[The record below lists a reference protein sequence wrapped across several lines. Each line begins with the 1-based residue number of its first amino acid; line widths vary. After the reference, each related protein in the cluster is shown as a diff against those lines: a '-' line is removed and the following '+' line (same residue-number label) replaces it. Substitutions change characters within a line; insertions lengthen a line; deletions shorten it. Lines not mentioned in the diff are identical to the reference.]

1 MPSMPSKDISSKYFL
16 AAVALIS
23 LILFSITFVPLLP
36 THAQS
41 DETPPEVVAWD
52 FVPDSINT
60 EAAAQEIT
68 LYLRVTDD
76 VSGVTSFPY
85 LQFQAID
92 TTGESIG
99 SYIRFNFSLMTEGC
113 DALGAELIDG
123 LGGTCGD
130 AMDGIYAATATL
142 PRYAPKG
149 EWKVG
154 RVPLD
159 PPVDGQTFTQV
170 GSVEIGDEAGNYIDT
185 YLEDTLNIS
194 FINNATIE
202 DIIAPVVHSVSISPT
217 AFDTNAGDVSI
228 TIDMHITDNLS
239 GIITGSETLNN
250 VTISPLLN
258 DMVYADLVSF
268 EKISGTYTDGN
279 FRMVLNIPQYSLT
292 GFWLIRGIN
301 VLDTIGNEYSVGGYR
316 SLSETFPDLELFLAN
331 QALANEVLIE
341 NEWIL
346 EDFVYRDENHNL
358 VWPDISVK
366 FEAGTVVSKQEG
378 GVFAFHRMLSE
389 NYLVGGN
396 SDINAFMSQMNEQ
409 YRSDLDACNP
419 SEGCVSSE
427 LNTSNMNGRPVH
439 MVKVG
444 IPGLNLSFSKPVT
457 ITLRVDKSYLGETF
471 TIQTFNAGQNQWS
484 NQTTCVVKMVE
495 PSSYEHGGDQYG
507 EITPAP
513 YPGCVFTTDHASFF
527 SANTAVLSET
537 GMGSLP
543 VLIGAASAL
552 VAGGYVFLFI
562 RRRKEIR
569 M

>member
-1 MPSMPSKDISSKYFL
+1 MPSKSNMLRCLFLAIGIASLSLFSSK
-16 AAVALIS
+16 
-23 LILFSITFVPLLP
+23 FVSLLP
-36 THAQS
+36 TRAQS
-41 DETPPEVVAWD
+41 DETPPEVIAWD
-52 FVPDSINT
+52 FVPDSVDT
-60 EAAAQEIT
+60 DASDQEVT
-68 LYLRVTDD
+68 LYLRITDD
-76 VSGVTSFPY
+76 LSGVSLDTG
-85 LQFQAID
+85 LQLQAID
-92 TTGESIG
+92 STVYSMGN
-99 SYIRFNFSLMTEGC
+99 YVYFNFELMTEGC
-113 DALGAELIDG
+113 DTLDAELIDG

-130 AMDGIYAATATL
+130 TTDGIWIATATL
-142 PRYAPKG
+142 PRYSPKG

-159 PPVDGQTFTQV
+159 PPIDGQTFSQV
-170 GSVEIGDEAGNYIDT
+170 GTVSIHDEAGNYIDT
-185 YLEDTLNIS
+185 YIEDALNIS
-194 FINNATIE
+194 FMNTATTE
-202 DIIAPVVHSVSISPT
+202 DIQPPEVQTISISPT
-217 AFDTNAGDVSI
+217 AFDSNAGDVSI
-228 TIDMHITDNLS
+228 TVDMHITDNLS
-239 GIITGSETLNN
+239 GVITGPDTFSN
-250 VTISPLLN
+250 VTISPILN

-268 EKISGTYTDGN
+268 EKISGTYTDGD
-279 FRMVLNIPQYSLT
+279 FRMVLSIPQYSLT
-292 GFWLIRGIN
+292 GFWLVRGIN
-301 VLDTIGNEYSVGGYR
+301 ILDTIGNEYSIGGYQ
-316 SLSETFPDLELFLAN
+316 SLLEAFPDLELFLAN

-396 SDINAFMSQMNEQ
+396 NDINAFMAQMNEQ
-409 YRSDLDACNP
+409 YRSDLDECNP
-419 SEGCVSSE
+419 SEGCITSE

-439 MVKVG
+439 MVKIG

-457 ITLRVDKSYLGETF
+457 ITLRVDESYLGETF
-471 TIQTFNAGQNQWS
+471 TIQTFNAGQNQWTD
-484 NQTTCVVKMVE
+484 QTTCVVQMVE

-543 VLIGAASAL
+543 ILIGGASAM
-552 VAGGYVFLFI
+552 VTGGCAFVFI
-562 RRRKEIR
+562 KRRKEHKG
-569 M
+569 